1 MDQKPKEG
9 EMERYIIDDT
19 LINDHA
25 EGLKLG
31 FIVAAKNASDK
42 ELKEMILYVDTK
54 DNLFGEIEKLLGAF
68 AVKKL
73 RKVGYCYID
82 ETDFV
87 IRLLTQRTFSL
98 TTINNSVLAAFTSE
112 ESLAVLDDKR
122 QYISSVVVVPWTI
135 SDVSFWK
142 YTWDYK
148 SISVDGTEQLVS
160 NSINANQDLIDTIC
174 TITKI
179 VNVVD
184 NLSNKS
190 DAGFAKRKL
199 QELKERRIPFDCK
212 QVKALALRNGWK
224 TAGAVKLMSICEKC

>member
-1 MDQKPKEG
+1 
-9 EMERYIIDDT
+9 MERYILDDT

-31 FIVAAKNASDK
+31 FHVAAKNLSEK
-42 ELKEMILYVDTK
+42 ELREMILYVDTK
-54 DNLFGEIEKLLGAF
+54 DNLFGEIEKLFGAF

-73 RKVGYCYID
+73 RKEGYFYVD
-82 ETDFV
+82 EADFV
-87 IRLLTQRTFSL
+87 IRLITHRTFSL

-122 QYISSVVVVPWTI
+122 EYISSVVVVPWTI

-160 NSINANQDLIDTIC
+160 NSINANQVLIDTIC

-179 VNVVD
+179 VNVGD

-199 QELKERRIPFDCK
+199 KELKERSIPFDCK

>member
-1 MDQKPKEG
+1 
-9 EMERYIIDDT
+9 MERYIIDDT

-148 SISVDGTEQLVS
+148 SICIDGTEQLVS
-160 NSINANQDLIDTIC
+160 NSINANQVLIDTIC
-174 TITKI
+174 KITKI
-179 VNVVD
+179 VNVGD

-190 DAGFAKRKL
+190 DVETVSNK
-199 QELKERRIPFDCK
+199 
-212 QVKALALRNGWK
+212 
-224 TAGAVKLMSICEKC
+224 

>member
-19 LINDHA
+19 LIDDHA

-31 FIVAAKNASDK
+31 FLVAAKNASEK

-73 RKVGYCYID
+73 RKEGNFYID
-82 ETDFV
+82 EADCG
-87 IRLLTQRTFSL
+87 IRLLTRRTFSL
-98 TTINNSVLAAFTSE
+98 PTINNSVRAAFTSE

-122 QYISSVVVVPWTI
+122 QHISSVVVVPWTI

-148 SISVDGTEQLVS
+148 SISGDRTEQLVS
-160 NSINANQDLIDTIC
+160 NSINANQVLIDTIC
-174 TITKI
+174 KITKI
-179 VNVVD
+179 VNVGD
-184 NLSNKS
+184 NLVNKS
-190 DAGFAKRKL
+190 DVEFAKRKL
-199 QELKERRIPFDCK
+199 QELKERSIPFDCK

-224 TAGAVKLMSICEKC
+224 TAGAVKLMNICEKR

>member
-1 MDQKPKEG
+1 
-9 EMERYIIDDT
+9 MERYIIDDT

-174 TITKI
+174 KITKT
-179 VNVVD
+179 VNVSD
-184 NLSNKS
+184 NLSHTS
-190 DAGFAKRKL
+190 DVEFAKRRL
-199 QELKERRIPFDCK
+199 QELRERSIPFDCK
-212 QVKALALRNGWK
+212 QVKALALRNDWK
-224 TAGAVKLMSICEKC
+224 IAGAVKLMNICEKC

>member
-1 MDQKPKEG
+1 MD
-9 EMERYIIDDT
+9 RCIIDDT

-68 AVKKL
+68 AVNKL

-122 QYISSVVVVPWTI
+122 EYISSVVVVPWTI

-148 SISVDGTEQLVS
+148 SICVDGTEQLVS
-160 NSINANQDLIDTIC
+160 NSINANQVLIDTIC
-174 TITKI
+174 KITKI
-179 VNVVD
+179 VNVGD

-190 DAGFAKRKL
+190 DVEFAKRKL
-199 QELKERRIPFDCK
+199 QELKERSIPFDCK
-212 QVKALALRNGWK
+212 QVKALALRSGWK
-224 TAGAVKLMSICEKC
+224 TAGAVKLMNICEKC